1 MKNPVWPYR
10 ALTREAYILTIL
22 ALSDPRLPHTVAA
35 LGPRVSWC
43 AVVSTVIR
51 ARGRARMAAP
61 TTMPCGDRNYGVR
74 LSGMEI
80 PLASKGTG
88 TKRPFASSNMDT
100 VASSG

>member
-10 ALTREAYILTIL
+10 ALTKEAYILTIL
-22 ALSDPRLPHTVAA
+22 ALSDRRLPHTVAA
-35 LGPRVSWC
+35 LGPRGCPGALLSC
-43 AVVSTVIR
+43 HIR
-51 ARGRARMAAP
+51 ARGP
-61 TTMPCGDRNYGVR
+61 GPDGGTMPCGDRNYGVR

-100 VASSG
+100 DASSG

>member
-43 AVVSTVIR
+43 AVVSSGL
-51 ARGRARMAAP
+51 AAGRIWPYWPLAA
-61 TTMPCGDRNYGVR
+61 PCGDRNYGVR
-74 LSGMEI
+74 LSGLEI

-100 VASSG
+100 VAFSG